1 MSKAWWFWLLFSAP
15 LWAGQYRDPF
25 QRPLTAICADPGVS
39 PAGWRLKGI
48 IGTPDLRYG
57 WVITPQGQW
66 LGLLPRQRVLDG
78 DWQVI
83 QILPRQLELA
93 EQEVAE
99 ACRPRAGHVVLT
111 LGNKPKERQ

>member
-25 QRPLTAICADPGVS
+25 QPPLTAVCADPGVS
-39 PAGWRLKGI
+39 PAGWRLKGV

-66 LGLLPRQRVLDG
+66 LGLLPRQRVLDD
-78 DWQVI
+78 DWQVM

-93 EQEVAE
+93 EQERAE
-99 ACRPRAGHVVLT
+99 ACRPRARHVVLT